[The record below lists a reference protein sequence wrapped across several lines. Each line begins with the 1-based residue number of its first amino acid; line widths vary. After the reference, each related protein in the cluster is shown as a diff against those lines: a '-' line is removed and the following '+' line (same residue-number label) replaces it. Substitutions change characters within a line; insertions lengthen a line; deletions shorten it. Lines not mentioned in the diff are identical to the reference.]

1 VQETLIE
8 GYTFLKA
15 DEIAIEFIKS
25 DIWSLPGLISEKW
38 VIDGMHCS

>member
-1 VQETLIE
+1 MFCIKKEKIQRVQETLIE

-25 DIWSLPGLISEKW
+25 DI
-38 VIDGMHCS
+38 